1 MDEATRKVLVDA
13 MDRTIARSVRPK
25 EQTYED
31 GYEDGVAAE
40 RHAQE
45 LMPRT
50 RTDPSRAE
58 MAMAIYPQ
66 CLAYYHRAMENG
78 EVGAVAGWKDSVAES
93 AVEHADALIAA
104 LARKEKP

>member
-1 MDEATRKVLVDA
+1 MAEQ
-13 MDRTIARSVRPK
+13 
-25 EQTYED
+25 QTYED

-58 MAMAIYPQ
+58 MAMHLYPA
-66 CLAYYHRAMENG
+66 LLRNFDETVRRG
-78 EVGAVAGWKDSVAES
+78 ECGYTPGWREGIADD